1 MPTSSNLSH
10 SEPAQLADWEVAMI
24 DIFVRAAG
32 LFGQARSIGEIYGIL
47 YCRPVPLAFDEIAV
61 ALGIS
66 RGSVSQGLKTLR
78 QLGAVK
84 LQYQAG
90 ARKDYYQPELSIERL
105 VRGFISDQFR
115 PQVEEGSERLQQIET
130 QIEQIDDPEQQQHAL
145 TRLKALQSWQQ
156 RTRQLIPLAFAILG
170 GAKFLQKETN
180 DENVV

>member
-1 MPTSSNLSH
+1 MSKASNPSL

-24 DIFVRAAG
+24 DIFVRGAG

-47 YCRPVPLAFDEIAV
+47 YCRPVPLTFDEIASG
-61 ALGIS
+61 LGIS

-84 LQYQAG
+84 LQYQPG
-90 ARKDYYQPELSIERL
+90 ERKDYYQPELSIERL

-115 PQVEEGSERLQQIET
+115 PQLEEGSLRLQQVEA
-130 QIEQIDDPEQQQHAL
+130 QIEQVSDPAHRQHAIA
-145 TRLKALQSWQQ
+145 RLKTLQSWQH
-156 RTRQLIPLAFAILG
+156 RTQQLIPLAFAILG
-170 GAKFLQKETN
+170 GAKFLQKEPD

>member
-1 MPTSSNLSH
+1 MPTSSNSSH
-10 SEPAQLADWEVAMI
+10 SEPAQLADWEVTMI
-24 DIFVRAAG
+24 DIFIRAAG

-47 YCRPVPLAFDEIAV
+47 YCRPQPLTFDEIVV

-84 LQYQAG
+84 LQYQPG
-90 ARKDYYQPELSIERL
+90 DRKDYYQPELSIERL

-115 PQVEEGSERLQQIET
+115 PQLEEGSLRLKQVEA
-130 QIEQIDDPEQQQHAL
+130 QIEQVSDPAHRQHA
-145 TRLKALQSWQQ
+145 TARLKTLQSWQQ
-156 RTRQLIPLAFAILG
+156 RTRQLIPLVFAILG
-170 GAKFLQKETN
+170 GAKFLQKETD